1 MSSLREIKDRIG
13 SIRSTLKITGA
24 MKLVASV
31 KFRKAERALKA
42 IRPYESTLISI
53 FRDTLSAASARS
65 FSGSGSS
72 LGPSFGAS
80 ADFSPSSGST
90 SVGSFSGSGNSASAS
105 VRPSSAPDSPD
116 GSTAFGH
123 ASSSALSDEEQKI
136 LDSFTS
142 AQTPSDDKNPQNK
155 VAVVALA
162 SNSSLC
168 GSFNSNILR
177 KVEAVLEHLNRNA
190 DIFAIGRK
198 IADPLR
204 KAGFPSPAVP
214 IFASDPS
221 SASST
226 SDTVLSAN
234 SSTASRPASPSS
246 SLPKSTIGSS
256 SINARSASL
265 SSSSSSATPP
275 SVLDLNDLA
284 AHPTYEAATHL
295 ATALVEAYNSGKYA
309 GVVLVYNRFVHT
321 SKQEVVLERYLP
333 FEAESPVVSGKS
345 SASSALPSSSSS
357 SSSAH
362 SSPSPSPSSSS
373 SPSSSDF
380 TEYADSYVEEGPDYI
395 FEPSA
400 KEIIAELKPRILSL
414 KIYSMLLNS
423 ITAEHAA
430 RIIAM
435 QTASDNAQDLLD
447 DLTLEYNKE
456 RQQQI
461 TSEILDIVAGSQQ

>member
-221 SASST
+221 S
-226 SDTVLSAN
+226 
-234 SSTASRPASPSS
+234 
-246 SLPKSTIGSS
+246 
-256 SINARSASL
+256 

>member
-42 IRPYESTLISI
+42 ILPYESTLISI
-53 FRDTLSAASARS
+53 FRDTLSAAASARS
-65 FSGSGSS
+65 FSVGSS
-72 LGPSFGAS
+72 LGSSFGAS

-105 VRPSSAPDSPD
+105 VRPFSAPDSPD
-116 GSTAFGH
+116 GSIAFGH

-221 SASST
+221 S
-226 SDTVLSAN
+226 
-234 SSTASRPASPSS
+234 
-246 SLPKSTIGSS
+246 
-256 SINARSASL
+256 

-309 GVVLVYNRFVHT
+309 GVVLVYNRFISS

-345 SASSALPSSSSS
+345 SASSALP
-357 SSSAH
+357 
-362 SSPSPSPSSSS
+362 SSS

>member
-42 IRPYESTLISI
+42 ILPYESTLISI
-53 FRDTLSAASARS
+53 FRDTLSAAASARS
-65 FSGSGSS
+65 FSVGSS
-72 LGPSFGAS
+72 LGSSFGAS

-105 VRPSSAPDSPD
+105 VRPFSAPDSPD
-116 GSTAFGH
+116 GSIAFGH

-221 SASST
+221 S
-226 SDTVLSAN
+226 
-234 SSTASRPASPSS
+234 
-246 SLPKSTIGSS
+246 
-256 SINARSASL
+256 

>member
-65 FSGSGSS
+65 FSGVGSS

-80 ADFSPSSGST
+80 ANFSPSSGFT

-105 VRPSSAPDSPD
+105 VRPFSAPDSPD
-116 GSTAFGH
+116 GSIAFGH

-214 IFASDPS
+214 IFDSDPS
-221 SASST
+221 YASLT
-226 SDTVLSAN
+226 SGTDLSAK
-234 SSTASRPASPSS
+234 SSTASGSVIDSSSPAARPASPSS
-246 SLPKSTIGSS
+246 LPKFTIGSS

-265 SSSSSSATPP
+265 SSSATPP
-275 SVLDLNDLA
+275 SFLDLNDLVT
-284 AHPTYEAATHL
+284 HPTYEAATHL
-295 ATALVEAYNSGKYA
+295 ATALIEAYNSGKYA
-309 GVVLVYNRFVHT
+309 GVVLIYNRFISS
-321 SKQEVVLERYLP
+321 SKHEVVLERYLP
-333 FEAESPVVSGKS
+333 FEAEGPAVLGKS
-345 SASSALPSSSSS
+345 SASSVHSSSSSSS
-357 SSSAH
+357 SSSA
-362 SSPSPSPSSSS
+362 PSHPN
-373 SPSSSDF
+373 SDHLPI
-380 TEYADSYVEEGPDYI
+380 S
-395 FEPSA
+395 
-400 KEIIAELKPRILSL
+400 
-414 KIYSMLLNS
+414 NS
-423 ITAEHAA
+423 
-430 RIIAM
+430 
-435 QTASDNAQDLLD
+435 
-447 DLTLEYNKE
+447 
-456 RQQQI
+456 
-461 TSEILDIVAGSQQ
+461 TSCV

>member
-42 IRPYESTLISI
+42 ILPYESTLISI
-53 FRDTLSAASARS
+53 FRDTLSAAASARS
-65 FSGSGSS
+65 FSVGSS
-72 LGPSFGAS
+72 LGSSFGAS

-105 VRPSSAPDSPD
+105 VRPFSAPDSPD
-116 GSTAFGH
+116 GSIAFGH

-221 SASST
+221 S
-226 SDTVLSAN
+226 
-234 SSTASRPASPSS
+234 
-246 SLPKSTIGSS
+246 
-256 SINARSASL
+256 

-345 SASSALPSSSSS
+345 SASSALPSSSSSSSAPSS

>member
-1 MSSLREIKDRIG
+1 
-13 SIRSTLKITGA
+13 
-24 MKLVASV
+24 
-31 KFRKAERALKA
+31 
-42 IRPYESTLISI
+42 
-53 FRDTLSAASARS
+53 
-65 FSGSGSS
+65 
-72 LGPSFGAS
+72 
-80 ADFSPSSGST
+80 
-90 SVGSFSGSGNSASAS
+90 
-105 VRPSSAPDSPD
+105 
-116 GSTAFGH
+116 
-123 ASSSALSDEEQKI
+123 
-136 LDSFTS
+136 
-142 AQTPSDDKNPQNK
+142 
-155 VAVVALA
+155 
-162 SNSSLC
+162 
-168 GSFNSNILR
+168 ILR

-221 SASST
+221 S
-226 SDTVLSAN
+226 
-234 SSTASRPASPSS
+234 
-246 SLPKSTIGSS
+246 
-256 SINARSASL
+256 

-309 GVVLVYNRFVHT
+309 GVVLVYNRFISS

-345 SASSALPSSSSS
+345 SASSALPSSSS

>member
-1 MSSLREIKDRIG
+1 MWR
-13 SIRSTLKITGA
+13 
-24 MKLVASV
+24 
-31 KFRKAERALKA
+31 
-42 IRPYESTLISI
+42 
-53 FRDTLSAASARS
+53 
-65 FSGSGSS
+65 
-72 LGPSFGAS
+72 
-80 ADFSPSSGST
+80 
-90 SVGSFSGSGNSASAS
+90 
-105 VRPSSAPDSPD
+105 
-116 GSTAFGH
+116 
-123 ASSSALSDEEQKI
+123 
-136 LDSFTS
+136 
-142 AQTPSDDKNPQNK
+142 
-155 VAVVALA
+155 
-162 SNSSLC
+162 
-168 GSFNSNILR
+168 
-177 KVEAVLEHLNRNA
+177 
-190 DIFAIGRK
+190 
-198 IADPLR
+198 
-204 KAGFPSPAVP
+204 
-214 IFASDPS
+214 
-221 SASST
+221 
-226 SDTVLSAN
+226 
-234 SSTASRPASPSS
+234 
-246 SLPKSTIGSS
+246 
-256 SINARSASL
+256 
-265 SSSSSSATPP
+265 
-275 SVLDLNDLA
+275 

-309 GVVLVYNRFVHT
+309 GVVLVYNRFISS
-321 SKQEVVLERYLP
+321 SKHEVVLERYLP
-333 FEAESPVVSGKS
+333 FEAESPAVSGKS
-345 SASSALPSSSSS
+345 SASSALPSSSSSSSAPSS

>member
-53 FRDTLSAASARS
+53 FRDTLSAAR
-65 FSGSGSS
+65 
-72 LGPSFGAS
+72 
-80 ADFSPSSGST
+80 T
-90 SVGSFSGSGNSASAS
+90 
-105 VRPSSAPDSPD
+105 
-116 GSTAFGH
+116 T
-123 ASSSALSDEEQKI
+123 I
-136 LDSFTS
+136 DSFAS
-142 AQTPSDDKNPQNK
+142 AQTPADDKNQQKK

-177 KVEAVLEHLNRNA
+177 KVEAVLEHLNGNA

-204 KAGFPSPAVP
+204 KSGFPSPAVP

-221 SASST
+221 SASLT
-226 SDTVLSAN
+226 SGTDLSAK
-234 SSTASRPASPSS
+234 SSTDSRPASTFSS
-246 SLPKSTIGSS
+246 ALPKSTIGSS
-256 SINARSASL
+256 SINARPASP
-265 SSSSSSATPP
+265 SP
-275 SVLDLNDLA
+275 SVTPSSFLDLNDLV

-295 ATALVEAYNSGKYA
+295 ATALIEAYNSGKYA
-309 GVVLVYNRFVHT
+309 GVVLIYNRFISS
-321 SKQEVVLERYLP
+321 SKHEVVLERYLP
-333 FEAESPVVSGKS
+333 FEAESPAVSGKS
-345 SASSALPSSSSS
+345 SDSSVHSSSSAPSFSSSAHSSSSS
-357 SSSAH
+357 SSSTH
-362 SSPSPSPSSSS
+362 SSSN
-373 SPSSSDF
+373 F
-380 TEYADSYVEEGPDYI
+380 TEYADSYVDEGPDYI

-400 KEIIAELKPRILSL
+400 KEIIAELKPKILSL

>member
-42 IRPYESTLISI
+42 ILPYESTLISI
-53 FRDTLSAASARS
+53 FRDTLSAAASARS
-65 FSGSGSS
+65 FSVGSS
-72 LGPSFGAS
+72 LGSSFGAS

-221 SASST
+221 S
-226 SDTVLSAN
+226 
-234 SSTASRPASPSS
+234 
-246 SLPKSTIGSS
+246 
-256 SINARSASL
+256 